1 MEFKISSELKN
12 IIGKDL
18 IVNDEVAIFELVKN
32 SYDAYAT
39 RVDIIFDNDKI
50 IIRDNGKGMNIDD
63 IKNKWLFVAYSAKK
77 DNLEDQDIFT
87 QKQYQDY
94 RNKIQ
99 TKRGYAGAKGIGRF
113 SSDRLGKKLTLY
125 ARKVGS
131 NTVHKIEVNWVDFEK
146 NSQEEFIN
154 IPVTYQKLSASKVSF
169 DNFTQGVIL
178 EITNLRSQW
187 DDLKIESLK
196 RSLGKLIN
204 PFEVNTQSNHFQ
216 IYIKKQNSLLE
227 EPVKNELI
235 DVLTLKTTKIEL
247 VIDKNKI
254 TTKLTDRGTLVY
266 EIEEDNPFNYIDN
279 ITIILLYLNQKARN
293 NFTRIMGVTTKE
305 FANVMLYN
313 NGFRVYPYGEPGDDS
328 FGIDKRYQQGIRR
341 YLSTRNLIGSI
352 NINNYSEEFKEKSS
366 RDSGLIETESFKAL
380 KKIFWDKAL
389 KRLEKYVVGIQWS
402 LDDNIRDKDNNSD
415 VPNNLSSIDTKY
427 KIIDLISNLTN
438 KEKVIIKNFD
448 VDFLNILDKSNNK
461 ITNKLILLAEKSSN
475 KDLKREILLAHKE
488 ISNLE
493 KEKNILEKELKDNYD
508 KLVQQEK
515 QLEVE
520 KKEKKEVLIK
530 LEKEQKKSLFQ
541 QSIIGTEKEQIIGL
555 QHQIFH
561 SSSRINRN
569 LKLLIK
575 TLDMEKLTEKQKK
588 YIGVISSETNKI
600 NSISRFIT
608 KANFNLTASDI
619 EEDILIFMRDYINE
633 LYLSKDKIIDSNI
646 KIINFEVKDVYVM
659 KFKPLEITTL
669 IDNFIQNSDKANAN
683 EISFSYKI
691 VNDKL
696 EIFIKDNGRGIESSY
711 IDNIFDLG
719 YTTTTGSGIGLFIV
733 KNIIDKLGGEIKV
746 VSQINVGTEFII
758 RFSK

>member
-50 IIRDNGKGMNIDD
+50 IIRDNGKGMDIDD

-415 VPNNLSSIDTKY
+415 VPNNLSSIDTKS

-438 KEKVIIKNFD
+438 KDKVIIKNFD